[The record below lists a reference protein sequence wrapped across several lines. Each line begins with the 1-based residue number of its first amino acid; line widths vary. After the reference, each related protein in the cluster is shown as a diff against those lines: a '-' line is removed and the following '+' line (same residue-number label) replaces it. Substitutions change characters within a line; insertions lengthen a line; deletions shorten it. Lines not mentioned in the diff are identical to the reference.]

1 MTVTDAETARE
12 DLAFLRTLLDKGD
25 GRSAFGEG
33 YFAAGL
39 IYGAQMLLHGA
50 QALGWL
56 PPSGLLALVVGLGP
70 TLIFLPVLAWITW
83 RHRSERAATTGRAIG
98 AVFGAV
104 GTANL
109 ALVAAIGAVAW
120 REHSLTTWLIYPCAV
135 FILQG
140 AAWLVASV
148 LRRRPWMLAVAGGWM
163 AAGVVMA
170 FCVGSFGAYIL
181 VAGLGIWV
189 CMALPGWTIMRLS
202 HGPAAAAA
210 AQ

>member
-83 RHRSERAATTGRAIG
+83 RHRSERD
-98 AVFGAV
+98 
-104 GTANL
+104 L
-109 ALVAAIGAVAW
+109 W
-120 REHSLTTWLIYPCAV
+120 RNW
-135 FILQG
+135 
-140 AAWLVASV
+140 ASC
-148 LRRRPWMLAVAGGWM
+148 RRD
-163 AAGVVMA
+163 
-170 FCVGSFGAYIL
+170 Y
-181 VAGLGIWV
+181 
-189 CMALPGWTIMRLS
+189 RL
-202 HGPAAAAA
+202 
-210 AQ
+210 